1 MWQPIHEAE
10 IRMEALVARFPEPTD
25 DQRLLLNQIARE
37 LLLLQSSDWPFLV
50 TTGQAR
56 EYAIQRFNQHLERF
70 NTLIDNLDSGAP
82 DRTLAESY
90 YELDK
95 LFPEIDYR
103 WFAALE

>member
-1 MWQPIHEAE
+1 M
-10 IRMEALVARFPEPTD
+10 
-25 DQRLLLNQIARE
+25 
-37 LLLLQSSDWPFLV
+37 

-70 NTLIDNLDSGAP
+70 NKLIESLDGAAP
-82 DRTLAESY
+82 DRTLAENY

-95 LFPEIDYR
+95 LFPDIDYH

>member
-10 IRMEALVARFPEPTD
+10 LRMENLVARFPEADD
-25 DQRLLLNQIARE
+25 DQRFLLNQIARE

-70 NTLIDNLDSGAP
+70 NKLIASLDSGAP
-82 DRTLAESY
+82 DRALAEEY

-103 WFAALE
+103 WFVALE